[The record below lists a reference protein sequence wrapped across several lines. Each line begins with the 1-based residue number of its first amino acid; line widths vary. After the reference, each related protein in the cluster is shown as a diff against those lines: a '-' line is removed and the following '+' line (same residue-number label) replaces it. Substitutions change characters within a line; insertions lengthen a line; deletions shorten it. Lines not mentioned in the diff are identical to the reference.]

1 MSVSRETLTQ
11 VFGDRLPVV
20 EKYAEIL
27 AVQGVG
33 RGLIGPREVDRLW
46 ERHLVNSALMLPRV
60 PQAATVA
67 DVGSGAGLPGLV
79 WAITRP
85 DLQVT
90 LIEPLLRRSTFL
102 DEVVQ
107 SLELDNVTV
116 LRARAEDVTQTFDVV
131 TARAVAALPKLSN
144 WCMPLVT
151 PGGSFLALKGKSAAD
166 ELAKSRSTLK
176 RLGATS
182 VEITNYGLDGQP
194 ELDVTM
200 VEIQK

>member
-20 EKYAEIL
+20 EKYAQIL
-27 AVQGVG
+27 ASQGVE

-102 DEVVQ
+102 NEVVQ

>member
-1 MSVSRETLTQ
+1 MSVSRETLTR

-27 AVQGVG
+27 AVQGVE

-60 PQAATVA
+60 PVGATVA

-85 DLQVT
+85 DLSVT
-90 LIEPLLRRSTFL
+90 LIEPLLRRTTFL
-102 DEVVQ
+102 NEVVQ
-107 SLELDNVTV
+107 ELGLDNVTV
-116 LRARAEDVTQTFDVV
+116 IRARAEDVDETFGVV

-144 WCMPLVT
+144 WCMPLVA
-151 PGGSFLALKGKSAAD
+151 PGGSFLALKGQSASD
-166 ELAKSRSTLK
+166 EVAKSRSTLK
-176 RLGATS
+176 RHGATS
-182 VEITNYGLDGQP
+182 VEIKSYGLDGLP

-200 VEIQK
+200 VEVQK